1 MNSRQ
6 DQFTNQQQQQMMM
19 QAQAAAQA
27 QAQAAAQAQMQQTQK
42 YMQQGAPASQPPM
55 NNMPQQQPPAK
66 TINQQALP
74 VRAYLDQTVV
84 PLLLDGMSE
93 LAKVRP
99 DNPVEWLAAYL
110 LRNNPQRSSQQSQQP
125 QA

>member
-6 DQFTNQQQQQMMM
+6 DQFSNQQQQQMMM

-55 NNMPQQQPPAK
+55 NNMPQPQPPAK

>member
-1 MNSRQ
+1 MNP
-6 DQFTNQQQQQMMM
+6 DQFANQQQQQQQMMM
-19 QAQAAAQA
+19 QAQAQAAQA
-27 QAQAAAQAQMQQTQK
+27 QAQAQMQGQS
-42 YMQQGAPASQPPM
+42 YMQQQGGCQVSHQGPVGGPKQV
-55 NNMPQQQPPAK
+55 NH
-66 TINQQALP
+66 QALP

-110 LRNNPQRSSQQSQQP
+110 LRHNPQGPSQQQQ
-125 QA
+125 QKQG